1 MRGRIV
7 KSLSG
12 FYYVVPEESGTTVRH
27 SAAQEWY
34 QCRAKGVFRAL
45 KVHPLV
51 GDEVEF
57 DITDPLSDP
66 REGNVTAV
74 LPRRNE
80 LVRPTVANVDQAL
93 LLFAVTHPAPS
104 YNMLDR
110 FLISMDLCGLP
121 AILCFNKTDLATEEE
136 IKELRSIYE
145 QCGCGVLFC
154 SALES
159 RDGQSEQLSELYSLL
174 RGKTTVITGPSGA
187 GKSTLINS
195 LCPEADMETGTL
207 SEKIGRGKN
216 TTRHV
221 ELLEASAIPEK
232 ETPDAEGHRRTFV
245 VDTPGF
251 TSLDLLAVRDVKA
264 EDLKLYY
271 PEFETLSS
279 SCRFHG
285 CNHRKEPDCAV
296 RNAAEIGSI
305 SRIRYQN
312 YCEIYDDLKM
322 RRPVYR

>member
-12 FYYVVPEESGTTVRH
+12 FYYVVPEESGTMLRH
-27 SAAQEWY
+27 KAVQNWY
-34 QCRAKGVFRAL
+34 QCRAKGIFRAL
-45 KVHPLV
+45 HVHPLV

-57 DITDPLSDP
+57 DITDETSVPK
-66 REGNVTAV
+66 EGNVIAV

-121 AILCFNKTDLATEEE
+121 AVLCFNKTDLATEEE
-136 IKELRSIYE
+136 IEELRSIYE
-145 QCGCGVLFC
+145 KCGCGVLFC
-154 SALES
+154 SV
-159 RDGQSEQLSELYSLL
+159 RNDRGEQDPLGELKRKLQ
-174 RGKTTVITGPSGA
+174 GKTTVITGPSGA
-187 GKSTLINS
+187 GKSTLINR
-195 LCPEADMETGTL
+195 LCPDAGMETGSL
-207 SEKIGRGKN
+207 SEKISRGKN

-221 ELLEASAIPEK
+221 ELLEA
-232 ETPDAEGHRRTFV
+232 ETGENTGPRTFV

-251 TSLDLLAVRDVKA
+251 TSLDLLAVRDMKP
-264 EDLKLYY
+264 EELKNYY
-271 PEFETLSS
+271 PEFEEPSRY
-279 SCRFHG
+279 CRFHG
-285 CNHRKEPDCAV
+285 CNHFKEPDCAV
-296 RNAAEIGSI
+296 RDTAGSAI

-312 YCEIYDDLKM
+312 YCEIFEDLKS
-322 RRPVYR
+322 RKPVYR